1 MKIRYDDNSATGKI
15 LDATAEKNNVK
26 REDLVKQFEAV
37 IPVMAAQLKS
47 PSFAKNLSTEL
58 NKFLENPKSLT
69 ISAAPSKPVSFAT
82 LAASASMSPEQ
93 LIDAINLKVEA
104 NN

>member
-1 MKIRYDDNSATGKI
+1 MAT
-15 LDATAEKNNVK
+15 KNNVK
-26 REDLVKQFEAV
+26 RDDLVKQFEAV

-47 PSFAKNLSTEL
+47 PSFAKNVSTEL

-69 ISAAPSKPVSFAT
+69 ISASPSAPVSFVT
-82 LAASASMSPEQ
+82 LVTSASMSPEQ